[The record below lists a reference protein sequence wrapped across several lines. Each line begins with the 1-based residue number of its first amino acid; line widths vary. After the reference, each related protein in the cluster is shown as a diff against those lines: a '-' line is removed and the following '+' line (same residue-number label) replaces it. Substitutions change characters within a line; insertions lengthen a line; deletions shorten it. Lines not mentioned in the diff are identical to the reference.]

1 MDPIDF
7 DKATE
12 EQKRYASTPLG
23 AFVIIA
29 IMVGGFLIAVLS
41 RAI

>member
-12 EQKRYASTPLG
+12 EQKRYASTPLATYLIVFLFVG
-23 AFVIIA
+23 AFVLA
-29 IMVGGFLIAVLS
+29 LWL
-41 RAI
+41 R